1 MSAENVGLVRAFFAW
16 LPSLGDVNPS
26 NDLATL
32 DRAFRDYLA
41 EEFETQL
48 PGDYPEGEPVFK
60 GREGL
65 ARYAAMLR
73 DTWSEW
79 RFEPERFIEAGDRV
93 VVFQRVVATGRA
105 SGAPIELTSTQV
117 VTVRDGRMTSSC
129 VYRDRAEAL
138 KAAGLEG

>member
-1 MSAENVGLVRAFFAW
+1 M
-16 LPSLGDVNPS
+16 
-26 NDLATL
+26 
-32 DRAFRDYLA
+32 
-41 EEFETQL
+41 
-48 PGDYPEGEPVFK
+48 
-60 GREGL
+60 